1 MPYNKIP
8 YRKFSFPCYF
18 YTIFDQKIRIRK
30 TRKGF
35 IAEKFIKGFWK
46 NKWIPLITYNG
57 SYDAFPYQS
66 EFECRKAILRKV
78 SEQLKTPI
86 P

>member
-1 MPYNKIP
+1 MAYPTIP

-30 TRKGF
+30 TR
-35 IAEKFIKGFWK
+35 KGFWK